1 MNDNSYNNRNKT
13 SNENKSDNSY
23 EIDENIHVL
32 VQKTK
37 KFEKE
42 KEEENLT
49 LMKKKRL
56 RIEDINNDII
66 YDENK
71 KVLINSFGRDQEEF
85 NKFLEN
91 CEIREIKYK
100 SELNQLNI
108 SKDNNYNPDKYIEEN
123 CKKIE
128 EKELINIKKEHTLL
142 SNNKNMK
149 NKNYLN
155 VKEEDHISNP
165 QNDDKD
171 ELIKNI
177 LKSEILNTKQKK
189 ELNELLLEIKNTDIK
204 NIIKKDKLNIV
215 FNLDNTCI
223 LGLIITLET
232 YQKLIKD
239 FPNKN
244 LKIFEFKFSGK
255 SLFSGLL
262 IRNGLSEFL
271 EFTKSFC
278 NFYINTLGCES
289 YGKEIMK
296 ILEKNMNIKFINFKG
311 RDDKEKSVKEKKYLK
326 DLNLNIENT
335 IIFDHNPS
343 VWVKDNLNVI
353 LSKKFTDKD
362 FEYYLKRY
370 SNDKLTNFLCNYFPF
385 YYYKSQK
392 NDDNQIKW
400 KEQKLYARQCPFYKF
415 NKSDRK
421 NNDCYSGEYL
431 DSSKFQF
438 IYMKDVIKIL
448 YYLVFNYDIFISDA
462 LKLLRF
468 NIFYNSYF
476 NIKFYKGEGKDILM
490 EIIETC
496 GGEMINEKKI
506 YTNNENI
513 YFICRKDDFFAQK
526 DKITKEFLIYNN
538 AKLVTEK
545 FVLDSFYFFTSL
557 EKELNFSDYFMK
569 IEKK

>member
-71 KVLINSFGRDQEEF
+71 KVLINSFGPDQEEF

-128 EKELINIKKEHTLL
+128 EKELINIKKEHTLI

-335 IIFDHNPS
+335 IIFDHKPS

-370 SNDKLTNFLCNYFPF
+370 SNDKLTNFLWNYFPF

-569 IEKK
+569 IGKK